1 MVRYG
6 CAKTDSGGV
15 ECFVEFSEATTLLDS
30 ISSRCRSFQTHCRV
44 EGAKAATEQRK
55 IPPFRNASG
64 SRIPIPR
71 GEQEKRKEKRVESLS
86 FRPLET
92 FLSFFSTDILI
103 IKSRVDI
110 SRELDRFEIAAGE
123 F

>member
-44 EGAKAATEQRK
+44 EGAKAAKKNTSISKRV
-55 IPPFRNASG
+55 RLANSNH
-64 SRIPIPR
+64 R